1 MLKLQQTDLEQ
12 GMTCKMEE
20 TQKVGQEMANVKVE
34 IKNMNKDLIDMQR
47 RSDEMDRNIKELK
60 SQCQQRKLELTTLRE
75 SGRKWLAK
83 ADQNSDAV
91 VVKLAAEC
99 TTVADWKCKREQLE
113 TACLQ
118 LKAAGDKERGCTRV
132 ALKALQDESDKL
144 NSQLADLSCEMTAV
158 VTDNKQLVIASKK
171 EADRLDCLTVQMDR
185 MEQRK
190 CHERLILSIQRRKQ
204 DAELTLL
211 KNEKS
216 VKDNKLLLAENEV
229 EELKRTSYSRGR
241 ENDITSGRRL
251 CV

>member
-1 MLKLQQTDLEQ
+1 MGYE
-12 GMTCKMEE
+12 
-20 TQKVGQEMANVKVE
+20 VANVKAD
-34 IKNMNKDLIDMQR
+34 IKNMNKELIEMQR

-60 SQCQQRKLELTTLRE
+60 TQCQQRKLELMALRE

-83 ADQNSDAV
+83 ANQNADV
-91 VVKLAAEC
+91 VAAKLAAES

-118 LKAAGDKERGCTRV
+118 LKAVGDKERGCTRA
-132 ALKALQDESDKL
+132 ALKALRDESDKL
-144 NSQLADLSCEMTAV
+144 NNQLADLSCEMTAV

-171 EADRLDCLTVQMDR
+171 EADRLDCLMVQMDR
-185 MEQRK
+185 MEERK
-190 CHERLILSIQRRKQ
+190 CHERLILSIQRHKR

-229 EELKRTSYSRGR
+229 EELKRTSYNYGR
-241 ENDITSGRRL
+241 ENDVTSGRRL